1 MATNRLIQKS
11 WTSKKE
17 ISIEADHIV
26 IHSKTIKDEMEYI
39 IKLGELG
46 FETIKRTD
54 KTANLSCYTF
64 LVFTALDVYLIV
76 TTWHEKD
83 HLPELLLWLFGF
95 IFFASLSIYTFTQR
109 NKEHIYLGG
118 GQKILELLAAKP
130 DRQTVSLFIDDIH
143 AAIRTY
149 YKNKYTHFDSTIP
162 YDVKISTLSW
172 LKEMKAITHE
182 EFEELSARQKT
193 ESIIGFKSHEDLK

>member
-17 ISIEADHIV
+17 IRIEDDHIV
-26 IHSKTIKDEMEYI
+26 IHAKTLKDEMEYT

-46 FETIKRTD
+46 FETIKRID

-64 LVFTALDVYLIV
+64 LVFTILDSYLLFS
-76 TTWHEKD
+76 TWQDKG
-83 HLPELLLWLFGF
+83 PQAELLLWVFGF
-95 IFFASLSIYTFTQR
+95 VFFASLALYSFTQR
-109 NKEHIYLGG
+109 NKEIIYLGG
-118 GQKILELLAAKP
+118 GQKILELLATKP
-130 DRQTVSLFIDDIH
+130 NRQTVLLFIDEIH
-143 AAIRTY
+143 AAIRAY
-149 YKNKYTHFDSTIP
+149 YKNKYTHFDSSIP

-193 ESIIGFKSHEDLK
+193 ESIIGFKNQEHLK

>member
-26 IHSKTIKDEMEYI
+26 IHNKTIKDEMEYT

-64 LVFTALDVYLIV
+64 LVFTAIDTYLMI
-76 TTWHEKD
+76 TTWQDKGP
-83 HLPELLLWLFGF
+83 LAELLLWIFGF
-95 IFFASLSIYTFTQR
+95 IFFASLSLYSFTQR
-109 NKEHIYLGG
+109 NKEIIYLGG

-130 DRQTVSLFIDDIH
+130 DRQTVLLFVDEIH
-143 AAIRTY
+143 AAIRAY
-149 YKNKYTHFDSTIP
+149 YKNKYTRFDSSIP
-162 YDVKISTLSW
+162 YDVKISTLKL
-172 LKEMKAITHE
+172 LKEMKAITDE
-182 EFEELSARQKT
+182 EFEDLCARQKA
-193 ESIIGFKSHEDLK
+193 ESTIGFKRHEDLI

>member
-17 ISIEADHIV
+17 ISIEADHIA
-26 IHSKTIKDEMEYI
+26 IHTKTIKDEIEYT

-64 LVFTALDVYLIV
+64 LVFTVLDIYLIV
-76 TTWHEKD
+76 TTWYNKGS
-83 HLPELLLWLFGF
+83 LAELILWLFGF
-95 IFFASLSIYTFTQR
+95 IFFGVLSFYSFTQR
-109 NKEHIYLGG
+109 NKEVIYLGG

-130 DRQTVSLFIDDIH
+130 DKQTVLLFIDDIH

-149 YKNKYTHFDSTIP
+149 YKTKYTRFDSSIP
-162 YDVKISTLSW
+162 YDVKISTLKW
-172 LKEMKAITHE
+172 LKEMQAITDD
-182 EFEELSARQKT
+182 EFEELSTRQKT
-193 ESIIGFKSHEDLK
+193 ESIIGFKSHEDIR